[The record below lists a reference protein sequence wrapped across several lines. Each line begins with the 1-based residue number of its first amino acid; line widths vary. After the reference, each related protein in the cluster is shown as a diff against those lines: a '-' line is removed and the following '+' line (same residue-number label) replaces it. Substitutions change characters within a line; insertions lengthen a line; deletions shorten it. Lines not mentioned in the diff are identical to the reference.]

1 MQLPEFIPNDKSA
14 HPGGLY
20 TVGESGYKLANRLC
34 QNKDIFA
41 MSNARSLRVFA
52 LIGLVSLTV
61 FLAYSTYRNQQSIE
75 QIESN
80 VVSQNEA
87 KARLTSH

>member
-1 MQLPEFIPNDKSA
+1 MQLPGFIPNDKSA

-20 TVGESGYKLANRLC
+20 IVSESGYKLVNKDC

-41 MSNARSLRVFA
+41 MSNARSLRIFA

-75 QIESN
+75 QIESK
-80 VVSQNEA
+80 VVSQSEA
-87 KARLTSH
+87 KARLISH